1 VLHRVRAH
9 KRRTSSVFR
18 NEGKGSW
25 IRLRRSGD
33 HRSPRAADRSWSPRF
48 RLFSEAASRHRPPG
62 DADASP
68 ATATARSTFIDK
80 EDVAKVL
87 PLHDFNPDEP
97 YYLAVFLVGAYQET
111 LGDLHNL
118 LGDTNVVGVQIENGK
133 PVYTHEVEGDTVA
146 DVLTYVEFDPKVLVT
161 RFRDFA
167 ERAVT
172 EGRITPKERREILD
186 LFREGLSGYTYFES

>member
-1 VLHRVRAH
+1 M
-9 KRRTSSVFR
+9 RTIF
-18 NEGKGSW
+18 
-25 IRLRRSGD
+25 
-33 HRSPRAADRSWSPRF
+33 ADEK
-48 RLFSEAASRHRPPG
+48 LNV
-62 DADASP
+62 
-68 ATATARSTFIDK
+68 IDK

-87 PLHDFNPDEP
+87 PLHEFHPGEP

-118 LGDTNVVGVQIENGK
+118 LGDTNVVGVHLENGK

-146 DVLTYVEFDPKVLVT
+146 DVLSYVEFEPKMLVT

-167 ERAVT
+167 EKAVT